1 LLDQDRAVRSANLAN
16 IYRDAGMIDVSV
28 REAVRAVNYD
38 YANYSAHLF
47 LANSYDQLRD
57 PKQINIRYETP
68 WLTEYLVANLLAPVG
83 AGTLSQT
90 VSQQEYSK
98 LFERDRFG
106 VSSSTEYFSNG
117 RWVENGAQY
126 GTFGNSSYALEGAY
140 GSDNGQRP
148 NNDFEQRDALAPTQ
162 TAAHTARIASISKP

>member
-1 LLDQDRAVRSANLAN
+1 
-16 IYRDAGMIDVSV
+16 AGMTDVSV

-57 PKQINIRYETP
+57 PKQINLRYETP
-68 WLTEYLVANLLAPVG
+68 WLNEYLLANLLAPVG

-98 LFERDRFG
+98 LFERDRLG
-106 VSSSTEYFSNG
+106 VVSSTEYFSHG
-117 RWVENGAQY
+117 EWLQ
-126 GTFGNSSYALEGAY
+126 
-140 GSDNGQRP
+140 Q
-148 NNDFEQRDALAPTQ
+148 
-162 TAAHTARIASISKP
+162 